1 MYNNVMMSNWLGKGG
16 NPMME
21 EMNYNPMDQ
30 LHKNNLERL
39 YQAEQ
44 QQKLMELGRMPL
56 PNEEQQSIMG
66 LIQQIAL
73 YKEMLSQA
81 TYQNQ
86 ILSRDVKQQQSAF
99 GGLGGMKFGH
109 EMQQF
114 AGLPNMGYMG
124 GLNMGGMMQGMQ
136 NNLQNIQNNLQ
147 TNLQNNLQNNMQN
160 NHNLQNNL
168 QGLQGMGNNLST
180 SNMQAMQN
188 NGIQGMQGNNLQA
201 MQNSNLQGLQGGNF
215 SANLLG
221 STYFCIQTT

>member
-1 MYNNVMMSNWLGKGG
+1 
-16 NPMME
+16 
-21 EMNYNPMDQ
+21 
-30 LHKNNLERL
+30 
-39 YQAEQ
+39 
-44 QQKLMELGRMPL
+44 
-56 PNEEQQSIMG
+56 MG